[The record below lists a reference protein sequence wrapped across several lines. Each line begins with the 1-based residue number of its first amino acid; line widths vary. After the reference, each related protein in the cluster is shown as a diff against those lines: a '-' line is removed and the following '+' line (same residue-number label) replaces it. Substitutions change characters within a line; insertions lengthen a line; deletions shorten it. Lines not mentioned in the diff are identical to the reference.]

1 MVGRV
6 VMLVVDSLSAEVVVR
21 ARTVVIWIAALV
33 RWVEVAIVVRGLM
46 REVVVLSFR
55 AVEVVLAFSMMEEVR
70 AVVWGVLVWFMGEEG
85 GAYEFCDDG
94 GGEEGGGFGYEAGG

>member
-55 AVEVVLAFSMMEEVR
+55 VEVVLAFSMMEEVR

-94 GGEEGGGFGYEAGG
+94 GGEEGGGFGCETGG